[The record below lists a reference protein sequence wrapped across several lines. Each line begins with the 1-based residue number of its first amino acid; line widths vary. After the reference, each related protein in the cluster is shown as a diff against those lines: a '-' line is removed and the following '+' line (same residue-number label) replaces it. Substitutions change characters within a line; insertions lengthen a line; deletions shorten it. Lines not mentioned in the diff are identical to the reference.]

1 MQDTKTTTK
10 YLMEE
15 NTARYRRRWS
25 PDPLQDND
33 SLTKIYNLVQP
44 GSTVLD
50 VGCSIGQLGA
60 VLVKAKRCE
69 VIGVDIDR
77 RSIEE
82 AQKVLTNAYEVD
94 ILKTP
99 IETIC
104 GKKLF
109 RYIIFAD
116 VLEHLVDPVGA
127 LKAAQAALAPEGEI
141 LISIP
146 NITHASVR
154 LSLLQGKFEYTD
166 EGLLDRTHTF
176 FYTRKSFFELLK
188 RADLELLM
196 LDRTYLGATDGDISV
211 SIGGIVTPE
220 ILSAVEREDEATTY
234 QFIARVAPPGPKHLP
249 KMPVDLGADNPKA
262 ENMKPTKIEDTVMS
276 LSHSRKTSAIGT
288 VTAEALEVQL
298 ANLQGDVLRR
308 LEDQRAYIQALEHH
322 IANLKIQVNGVLS
335 LLPIRLWRRFRRIR

>member
-1 MQDTKTTTK
+1 MQ
-10 YLMEE
+10 E

-25 PDPLQDND
+25 PNPLGDND

-44 GSTVLD
+44 GSAVLD

-60 VLVKAKRCE
+60 MLVQNKRCE
-69 VIGVDIDR
+69 VTGIDIDES
-77 RSIEE
+77 SIEE
-82 AQKVLTNAYEVD
+82 AQKVLTNACVAD

-99 IETIC
+99 IESVC

-154 LSLLQGKFEYTD
+154 VSLLQGRFQYTD

-188 RADLELLM
+188 QAGLELLM
-196 LDRTYLGATDGDISV
+196 LDRTYLGATDGDIPV
-211 SIGGIVTPE
+211 SIGGMVTPE
-220 ILSAVEREDEATTY
+220 IISAVEKEDEATTY
-234 QFIARVAPPGPKHLP
+234 QFIARVAPSGPKQLP
-249 KMPVDLGADNPKA
+249 SIPVDLDANKLKV
-262 ENMKPTKIEDTVMS
+262 ENMNPTKTSDTVMGI
-276 LSHSRKTSAIGT
+276 SHSKKTSAVGT
-288 VTAEALEVQL
+288 VTAEQLEVQL
-298 ANLQGDVLRR
+298 ANLQGHLIRR
-308 LEDQRAYIQALEHH
+308 LEEQKAYIQELEHE
-322 IANLKIQVNGVLS
+322 ISNLKIQVNGVLS